1 MTSVTQTQNRWGI
14 GTLIDHTDGF
24 ADEADVSDVD
34 CEPSTI
40 WWKGKYAS
48 LSSEHSFKIL
58 KSLRRKSTT
67 KPKIWK
73 KKKKKKKRALPVTFF
88 APYYHRKHL
97 IEWVW
102 TCTELY
108 KFSLILDMLIKTD
121 TLVVQLWNCS
131 EETKNNQRFLATA
144 S

>member
-1 MTSVTQTQNRWGI
+1 MTSVTQTQNRRGI

-58 KSLRRKSTT
+58 KSLRKKTNT
-67 KPKIWK
+67 KPEIWK
-73 KKKKKKKRALPVTFF
+73 KKKEKKKSTTGHFF
-88 APYYHRKHL
+88 APYYHRKH
-97 IEWVW
+97 
-102 TCTELY
+102 
-108 KFSLILDMLIKTD
+108 
-121 TLVVQLWNCS
+121 
-131 EETKNNQRFLATA
+131 
-144 S
+144 